1 MLNVF
6 LFIELLGSANAD
18 ASLKSLKALELQ
30 QCSISHA
37 VKLNEEKLVAQIDC
51 PDIEAANAALLQKI
65 TGVDGVVQA
74 NIIAVVKPRN

>member
-18 ASLKSLKALELQ
+18 ASLKALKALELA
-30 QCSISHA
+30 QCTISHA

-51 PDIEAANAALLQKI
+51 PDLESANAALLQKI
-65 TGVDGVVQA
+65 AGVDGVVQS
-74 NIIAVVKPRN
+74 NIIAVVKPRR